1 MIIIPKSELFPN
13 LHDVAFAEK
22 DPDIITKELISLYE
36 SVSGRTLAR
45 ADPVRLFIDAII
57 LAVVQQ
63 RNIIDYSAKQN
74 LLAYAEGDYLD
85 HIGALLGVSRLEA
98 SRAATTL
105 LFTLEEALDYD
116 AEIPAGTRVSASD
129 GKAFA
134 TVDTVTIPAGSLMID
149 EDAYCVDAG
158 ESGNGYVPGQVYKLV
173 DVLPFGVSVRNVV
186 ATTGG
191 GDIESDEAFRERI
204 QIAPESFS
212 VAGPKEAYRYFTK
225 TADSDI
231 IDVAVMGPPDTEP
244 GVVKIYP
251 LMSGGTLPSQEV
263 IDNVLK
269 VCSADDIRPDTD
281 YVEVLAPVE
290 VPYTVDMTYWVDL
303 NDSVKSE
310 YLQSAADQAVHDWI
324 LWQQKALGRDIN
336 PSELIH
342 RVMAAGIKR
351 CEVRSPVFAALKDY
365 ETAQCMGVNVV
376 YGGLE
381 KS

>member
-22 DPDIITKELISLYE
+22 DPDIITKELIDLYE
-36 SVSGRTLAR
+36 SVSGRSLAR

-63 RNIIDYSAKQN
+63 RNIIDYAAKQN
-74 LLAYAEGDYLD
+74 LLAYAEGSYLD
-85 HIGALLGVSRLEA
+85 HIGALLGVTRLEA
-98 SRAATTL
+98 SRAAATL

-116 AEIPAGTRVSASD
+116 AVIPAGTRVSASD

-149 EDAYCVDAG
+149 EDAYCTDAG

-173 DVLPFGVSVRNVV
+173 DVLPFGVSVKNTV

-191 GDIESDEAFRERI
+191 SDIETDEAFRERI

-225 TADSDI
+225 TADPDI

-251 LMSGGTLPSQEV
+251 LMTGGTLPGQEV
-263 IDNVLK
+263 IAEVLR

-290 VPYTVDMTYWVDL
+290 VPYSVDMTYWVDL
-303 NDSVKSE
+303 NDAVKAE

-324 LWQQKALGRDIN
+324 LWQSKALGRDIN

-342 RVMAAGIKR
+342 RVMASGVKR
-351 CEVRSPVFAALKDY
+351 CEVRSPVFRALKDY
-365 ETAQCMGVNVV
+365 ETAQCMGINVV